1 MDRTLL
7 TIIAF
12 LLLLIACSPTSDN
25 TADEVLISVIGTND
39 VHGQLLP
46 KGDRGGLTTISG
58 YVNALRAA
66 RAEDGGA
73 VLLIDAGDMWQGTLE
88 SNLSEGAS
96 MVDAYNALGYA
107 AAAVGNHEFDF
118 GPVGPKP
125 IPETDSDD
133 PRGALKQR
141 ATEAAF
147 PFLAANLID
156 QSTGQPVNW
165 DNVQPA
171 VMVDVAGVNVGII
184 GVMSE
189 YALTN
194 VIAANASG
202 LAVAPLTDAI
212 EREARI
218 LREAGAVIIIVTAH
232 AGGECTEFSDP
243 TDTSSCNMHD
253 EIFKVASALPVGLVD
268 HIFAGHV
275 HEGIAHVV
283 NGISITSSYSRTIA
297 FSRVDLTVNRDTRS
311 LTGRKVFPPTFVTQS
326 SQYEGQIVALDLGV
340 LAIANRAADFASEI
354 KREKIGIV
362 LETPFER
369 TESPDSS
376 LGNLYTDAMLEST
389 DADIAIHLINGGIRA
404 DLPAGDLTFGDVFEM
419 SPFDNTVSVIELSGA
434 ELRRVISEQ
443 AHRGE
448 ARIGFSGMRVLVECA
463 DTNMT
468 VNIWLTGGRGVQ
480 DSDSVGVA
488 VVNYLALGGDQV
500 LTSVMPE
507 GGFELQLDDPL
518 ARDLIVDWLR
528 RKGGSIS
535 ASEFVDTDHPKWT
548 LPEPLHRECGLDH
561 S

>member
-1 MDRTLL
+1 MDRTPP
-7 TIIAF
+7 IRIAL
-12 LLLLIACSPTSDN
+12 LLLLIGCSPTGDN

-46 KGDRGGLTTISG
+46 KGDRGGLTTFSG

-194 VIAANASG
+194 AIAANTSG

-212 EREARI
+212 EREAQI
-218 LREAGAVIIIVTAH
+218 LREAGTVIIIVTAH

-253 EIFKVASALPVGLVD
+253 EIFKVASALPV
-268 HIFAGHV
+268 A
-275 HEGIAHVV
+275 
-283 NGISITSSYSRTIA
+283 
-297 FSRVDLTVNRDTRS
+297 
-311 LTGRKVFPPTFVTQS
+311 
-326 SQYEGQIVALDLGV
+326 
-340 LAIANRAADFASEI
+340 
-354 KREKIGIV
+354 
-362 LETPFER
+362 
-369 TESPDSS
+369 
-376 LGNLYTDAMLEST
+376 
-389 DADIAIHLINGGIRA
+389 
-404 DLPAGDLTFGDVFEM
+404 
-419 SPFDNTVSVIELSGA
+419 
-434 ELRRVISEQ
+434 
-443 AHRGE
+443 
-448 ARIGFSGMRVLVECA
+448 
-463 DTNMT
+463 
-468 VNIWLTGGRGVQ
+468 
-480 DSDSVGVA
+480 
-488 VVNYLALGGDQV
+488 
-500 LTSVMPE
+500 
-507 GGFELQLDDPL
+507 
-518 ARDLIVDWLR
+518 
-528 RKGGSIS
+528 
-535 ASEFVDTDHPKWT
+535 
-548 LPEPLHRECGLDH
+548 
-561 S
+561 